1 MIIYG
6 LYIALAVLH
15 FVAFSFVIGKYARG
29 KIEISIGLLGS
40 AIVAAIW
47 PLAWLSGRTL
57 TSYL

>member
-1 MIIYG
+1 MIYIYFT
-6 LYIALAVLH
+6 IAVLH
-15 FVAFSFVIGKYARG
+15 FVAFSFVIAKYARG

-47 PLAWLSGRTL
+47 PIAWLSGRTL